1 MGWLDNITSNLGK
14 GTVEEAHASAND
26 LLVRIDPLLHGV
38 MNRAGGILHGLLD
51 RLDGCQVTMTL
62 KIPSIP
68 KATAVNQDKSNGG

>member
-51 RLDGCQVTMTL
+51 RLDGTSIT
-62 KIPSIP
+62 INIP
-68 KATAVNQDKSNGG
+68 KLPKAEAVDETKT